1 MASRTPH
8 PNPPGR
14 DPVASRNLGDP
25 PATEPYPLKRGGR
38 AVPDRSRP
46 PDIGAACHDTRK
58 VSPPVAETED
68 LRSGVEFGS
77 TRGNTKVQKTAQEH
91 GDAMRESRGVIT
103 RPVRPGQH
111 W

>member
-1 MASRTPH
+1 MARQPH

-14 DPVASRNLGDP
+14 DPPASRNLGDP
-25 PATEPYPLKRGGR
+25 PPAEVYPLKRGGR
-38 AVPDRSRP
+38 AVPVRTRP
-46 PDIGAACHDTRK
+46 PDIGASCHDTRK
-58 VSPPVAETED
+58 VSPPFTETEE

-77 TRGNTKVQKTAQEH
+77 TRGNTGGHKTAQEH
-91 GDAMRESRGVIT
+91 GDAVRESRGVVT